1 MMRALHLRATVMMLL
16 RLLILLA
23 GISAIFG
30 GYYLMFS
37 VSIDSPPA
45 DVIRETKL
53 AIFLSI
59 SGGLAL
65 ILYLFIRP
73 GKK

>member
-1 MMRALHLRATVMMLL
+1 MMIL
-16 RLLILLA
+16 RLLILFA
-23 GISAIFG
+23 GISALAG
-30 GYYLMFS
+30 SYYLMFS

-45 DVIRETKL
+45 DVIKETKL

-59 SGGLAL
+59 SGGLTL
-65 ILYLFIRP
+65 ILYLFISP